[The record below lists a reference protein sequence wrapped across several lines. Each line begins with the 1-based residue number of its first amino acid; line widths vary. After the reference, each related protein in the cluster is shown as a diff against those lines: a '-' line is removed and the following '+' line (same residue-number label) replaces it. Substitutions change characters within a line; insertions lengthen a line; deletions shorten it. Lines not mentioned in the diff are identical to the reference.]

1 MKRIETYS
9 RISGYNWLNG
19 RYLLPVLK
27 TWGKSETGTVLDL
40 GCGQSPFSEFFPHA
54 EKYIRMDNYPSDGE
68 VIQADM
74 RKIPL
79 SDNSA
84 DCILVFQALSDLPE
98 PEVCLNEIRRVLKP
112 GGRLMIYESMC
123 YPEHDLPHDYYRLMP
138 SGLDYLA
145 QKTGFERKELV
156 RLGGGFNRF
165 AMLWNT
171 FLMGKLKTYRF
182 LKPLAVI
189 GTIFCNIVCY
199 MSDQIAFHP
208 NLASDYIVLYIKHTE
223 K

>member
-1 MKRIETYS
+1 MKRIETFS
-9 RISGYNWLNG
+9 RISGKDWLNG
-19 RYLLPVLK
+19 RYLLPILDD
-27 TWGKSETGTVLDL
+27 WGKTETGTVLDL
-40 GCGQSPFSEFFPHA
+40 GCGESPFKEFFPHA
-54 EKYIRMDNYPSDGE
+54 AKYIRMDNYPSDEE
-68 VIQADM
+68 VIKADM

-79 SDNSA
+79 DDNSA
-84 DCILVFQALSDLPE
+84 DCVLIFQALSDLPE

-145 QKTGFERKELV
+145 HKTGFERKELI

-171 FLMGKLKTYRF
+171 YLMGKLGMYSI
-182 LKPLAVI
+182 LKPLALISVMI
-189 GTIFCNIVCY
+189 CNVVCY
-199 MSDQIAFHP
+199 AADCLVPHP
-208 NLASDYIVLYIKHTE
+208 NLATDYIARYLKI
-223 K
+223 